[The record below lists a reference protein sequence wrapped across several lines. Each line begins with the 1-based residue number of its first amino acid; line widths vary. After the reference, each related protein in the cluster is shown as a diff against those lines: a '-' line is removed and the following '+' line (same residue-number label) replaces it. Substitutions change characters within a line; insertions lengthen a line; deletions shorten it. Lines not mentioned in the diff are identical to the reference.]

1 MCVLLTTLF
10 FTDRARELYLE
21 HMEKLNKL
29 SSDKEEPSSKRMK
42 PDETSVEVEFTS
54 QCLDYILII

>member
-1 MCVLLTTLF
+1 MYVLLTTLF

-21 HMEKLNKL
+21 HMEKLNRL

-54 QCLDYILII
+54 